1 MISMFA
7 GLLIFI
13 GSFFGELSES
23 VGKKQV
29 QKKTEDIYALGFLN
43 SFWVSIFFLI
53 TIIFGADFRFNLAS
67 LPTFLPRLFLE
78 IILAHIMVLGII
90 KAERSSFAYLRLITI
105 PLVLIIEIALGNSIS
120 SYQILG
126 VTLMFAGLFLL
137 LFRNTKSRAG
147 FWPVAIG
154 AVIAAITLSLFKY
167 DITYFNSVAA
177 EQFVITSAIVMYF
190 FIASKLKSR
199 PINLGLLIKPRTGL
213 QCISP
218 GLETMLVSLAFYFAP
233 ASIITVLK
241 RTAAMFWSLVFGRR
255 YFNEKGLLVKVI
267 SGALIAIGL
276 LCILIT

>member
-1 MISMFA
+1 MFA

-13 GSFFGELSES
+13 SSLFGELSES

-53 TIIFGADFRFNLAS
+53 TIIFGADFRFNFAS

-126 VTLMFAGLFLL
+126 VILMFAGLFLL
-137 LFRNTKSRAG
+137 LFRNTKSRTG

-167 DITYFNSVAA
+167 NITHFNSVAA
-177 EQFVITSAIVMYF
+177 EQFIITSAIVMYF
-190 FIASKLKSR
+190 CIASKLKSK
-199 PINLGLLIKPRTGL
+199 PINLGLLIKPKTGV
-213 QCISP
+213 QAISS
-218 GLETMLVSLAFYFAP
+218 GLETMLVSFAFYFAP
-233 ASIITVLK
+233 TSIITVLK
-241 RTAAMFWSLVFGRR
+241 RTTAMFWSLIFGHK
-255 YFNEKGLLVKVI
+255 YFKEKGLLVKVI

-276 LCILIT
+276 ICIFNNLN

>member
-1 MISMFA
+1 MFA

-13 GSFFGELSES
+13 SSFFGELSES

-53 TIIFGADFRFNLAS
+53 TIIFGADFKFNLAS

-105 PLVLIIEIALGNSIS
+105 PLVLIIEIALGNAIS

-126 VTLMFAGLFLL
+126 VILMFAGLFLL

-147 FWPVAIG
+147 FWPVATG

-167 DITYFNSVAA
+167 DITYFNSLAA
-177 EQFVITSAIVMYF
+177 EQFVITSAIVIYF
-190 FIASKLKSR
+190 FIASKLKSK
-199 PINLGLLIKPRTGL
+199 PINFGLLIKPKTGV
-213 QCISP
+213 QAISS
-218 GLETMLVSLAFYFAP
+218 GLETMLVSFAFYFAP
-233 ASIITVLK
+233 TSIITVLK
-241 RTAAMFWSLVFGRR
+241 RTIAMFWSIIFGRR
-255 YFNEKGLLVKVI
+255 YFKEKGLFVKI
-267 SGALIAIGL
+267 LSGALIAVGL